1 MLIKPCNFNIYLETL
16 KFMYH
21 ALKISNGN
29 IIFNFAGEEKRKE
42 EFYNSRGFETQKK
55 GQVLGMHSYR
65 ILNIS
70 MENECSTEKYMII
83 LTSYL
88 QLEL

>member
-16 KFMYH
+16 KFMYR
-21 ALKISNGN
+21 ALKISNCN

-70 MENECSTEKYMII
+70 MENCLKWK
-83 LTSYL
+83 
-88 QLEL
+88 

>member
-1 MLIKPCNFNIYLETL
+1 MQFKYSFKNLKVCVSCIKIRDC
-16 KFMYH
+16 
-21 ALKISNGN
+21 N

-65 ILNIS
+65 ILIS
-70 MENECSTEKYMII
+70 VENCLKWK
-83 LTSYL
+83 
-88 QLEL
+88 